1 MEGDRPR
8 GGAYDGDDSDTETF
22 HAYVPEEHRSG
33 ARPGGWSESGGDEWP
48 GGASGS
54 ASYSAGFSSAS
65 PGFSPGAMGHEGD
78 GWVGQVRR
86 TPGAH
91 FRPEDVP
98 GPPPGYRLASPDT
111 TAWSGGSSWSAF
123 GPPPTRTDGA
133 NGHDHAD
140 PQDGRDTGGHDA
152 GRHDASRHDAGRH
165 GARGGL
171 YGGGLNGGPHGDGS
185 PGGGLPG
192 GGLPGGGLHGGGLH
206 GGGAN
211 GFANG
216 AEAAPP
222 AGAAPFAHS
231 TSAGSP
237 YHSTQS
243 PFDPRRDDGSW
254 YVNRPERPGSLRS
267 AVRQGQ
273 SVAPPRRVGLAGQ
286 LATRAGDLATR
297 AGQLA
302 RPGPRPGPRGARRAT
317 RGYGAAPPPGRGAGG
332 AAAAST
338 DGDARRHVMPLW
350 QELPLLLVVCFC
362 MAVLVRTFLLQ
373 AFFIPSSSMEATL
386 LVGDRVV
393 VNKIVYDVRTP
404 ERGEIVVF
412 RGTANW
418 APENPAPPASGL
430 IGRIGRT
437 LGDLVGVSRP
447 GEKDFIKRVIGLP
460 GDRVSCCDPAGR
472 IYVNG
477 QGIDEPYINVNSAL
491 DVPPTPGTCGSRR
504 FAEVLVP
511 PGQLFVM
518 GDNRIV
524 SQDSRCQGPVPI
536 ENVIGR
542 AFAIV
547 WPSGRWG
554 SLGVPNAFDSV
565 PDPVALGPPGNQAPG
580 GTPAGA
586 VVGGALFLPI
596 LASLAVTART
606 ARKRRWG
613 RRRLPW

>member
-1 MEGDRPR
+1 MDGDRLR
-8 GGAYDGDDSDTETF
+8 GGAFDGDESDTQTYHGLGSDAF
-22 HAYVPEEHRSG
+22 GPEEHQPG
-33 ARPGGWSESGGDEWP
+33 ARAGGWPDP
-48 GGASGS
+48 S
-54 ASYSAGFSSAS
+54 AHD
-65 PGFSPGAMGHEGD
+65 PD
-78 GWVGQVRR
+78 GWTGSGPAPVRR

-98 GPPPGYRLASPDT
+98 GPPPGYRLASPE
-111 TAWSGGSSWSAF
+111 AAGWSEGSTWSAF
-123 GPPPTRTDGA
+123 GTRPPSGDVNGHEHGPNGGHAEPRHQTGPRHQADARAQAAAPRDLAEPRHQAPPPVWSGRPDLDG
-133 NGHDHAD
+133 
-140 PQDGRDTGGHDA
+140 P
-152 GRHDASRHDAGRH
+152 
-165 GARGGL
+165 
-171 YGGGLNGGPHGDGS
+171 P
-185 PGGGLPG
+185 PGV
-192 GGLPGGGLHGGGLH
+192 
-206 GGGAN
+206 
-211 GFANG
+211 
-216 AEAAPP
+216 
-222 AGAAPFAHS
+222 APFAHS

-237 YHSTQS
+237 YHAPTS
-243 PFDPRRDDGSW
+243 PFDPRVRAPEEHW
-254 YVNRPERPGSLRS
+254 YVNRPDRPGSLRS
-267 AVRQGQ
+267 AVRQGPPREQ
-273 SVAPPRRVGLAGQ
+273 IRPPRRAGLAARAGG
-286 LATRAGDLATR
+286 LATRAGE
-297 AGQLA
+297 LA
-302 RPGPRPGPRGARRAT
+302 RARAGPRGTRRAG
-317 RGYGAAPPPGRGAGG
+317 RGYGVVVPPGPGGGG
-332 AAAAST
+332 AA
-338 DGDARRHVMPLW
+338 DVDPRRHVMPLW

-373 AFFIPSSSMEATL
+373 AFYIPSSSMEATL
-386 LVGDRVV
+386 LIGDRVV

-412 RGTANW
+412 RGPANW

-430 IGRIGRT
+430 LGRIGRT

-460 GDRVSCCDPAGR
+460 GDRVSCCDPGGR

-477 QGIDEPYINVNSAL
+477 EGIDEPYINVNSAL

-554 SLGVPNAFDSV
+554 SLSSPRSFDSV
-565 PDPVALGPPGNQAPG
+565 PDPVALGPPAPVPGRGPAPG
-580 GTPAGA
+580 EVTVGA
-586 VVGGALFLPI
+586 VMLLPI
-596 LASLAVTART
+596 LASVAVTART
-606 ARKRRWG
+606 ARKRRSG